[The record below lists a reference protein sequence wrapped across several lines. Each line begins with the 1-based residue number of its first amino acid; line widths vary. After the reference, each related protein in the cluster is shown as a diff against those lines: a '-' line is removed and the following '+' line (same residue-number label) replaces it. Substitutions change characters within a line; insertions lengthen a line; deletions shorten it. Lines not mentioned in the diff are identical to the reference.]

1 MLPATASPILSLLRH
16 ATQPYHAALEQNEF
30 NRQLQAGTVSAA
42 VTTRFLGKLYP
53 FLQAY
58 EAALDRQSFSED
70 WEIAA
75 RHRAHLIA
83 RDLPEVEAL
92 PACPQLPP
100 LLTRAQV
107 LGAMYVLEGS
117 TLGGQLISRQLAKA
131 DIPFRTYFSGYGEQ
145 TGSRWKRF
153 CVLLTA
159 EAEQDPSQQASIVE
173 SAILTFQQLYA
184 WIEQP

>member
-1 MLPATASPILSLLRH
+1 MLPAASPILSLLRH

-30 NRQLQAGTVSAA
+30 NRQLLAGTVSAA
-42 VTTRFLGKLYP
+42 ATEHFLGKLYT
-53 FLQAY
+53 FLRPY
-58 EAALDRQSFSED
+58 EAALDQQFFSAD
-70 WEIAA
+70 WEIEA

-83 RDLPEVEAL
+83 QDLPGVGAL
-92 PACPQLPP
+92 PDCPRMPP
-100 LLTRAQV
+100 LRTRAQV

-131 DIPFRTYFSGYGEQ
+131 GSTLRTYFTGYGEQ

-153 CVLLTA
+153 CLLLAA
-159 EAEQDPSQQASIVE
+159 EAEEEPPQAEIVG
-173 SAILTFQQLYA
+173 SAILTFQHLHA